1 MRQYNEKQI
10 LDLEKRYRT
19 NLINSLS
26 GFKSA
31 NLVGT
36 IDNEGL
42 TNLAIFSSAVHIGAN
57 PPLMSIISR
66 PDSVPRHTL
75 ENIIA
80 SEKFTINHVNEAIFR
95 QAHQTSARYKNISEF
110 EATQLTPEFLNDFE
124 APYVK
129 EANIKIG
136 LSLADII
143 PIKIN
148 NTKMIIG
155 KIEWIYLP
163 ENSIEND
170 GKINLETAGTIA
182 ISGLDTYHK
191 TEEIARLPY
200 AKPTQQ

>member
-1 MRQYNEKQI
+1 MQQYNEKQI

-36 IDNEGL
+36 INNKGL

-66 PDSVPRHTL
+66 PDSAPRHTL

-95 QAHQTSARYKNISEF
+95 QAHQTSARYNNISEF

-124 APYVK
+124 APFVK
-129 EANIKIG
+129 EAHIKIG

-155 KIEWIYLP
+155 KIEWVYLP
-163 ENSIEND
+163 ENSIEKD
-170 GKINLETAGTIA
+170 GKINLEAAGTIA

-191 TEEIARLPY
+191 TQQIERLPY